1 MYKAIKYLKSL
12 ILGAML
18 LVLSSLALNVN
29 ATEPSIPTP
38 VLKEMCVDAATQQAM
53 ILTILKGRGIPLDA
67 LIQDIKAEFKAKGL
81 PEGLMNAVIEMA
93 KGLYSDRTKLDKE
106 FDGVV
111 TECMQFLQ
119 TKNPT

>member
-1 MYKAIKYLKSL
+1 MYKVIKYLKNL
-12 ILGAML
+12 LMGATL

-38 VLKEMCVDAATQQAM
+38 VLKEMCVDATIQQAM
-53 ILTILKGRGIPLDA
+53 TLAMIQAQGVPLDA
-67 LIQDIKAEFKAKGL
+67 LIKDIEAEFKAKKL
-81 PEGLMNAVIEMA
+81 PDGLMKAVIEMA